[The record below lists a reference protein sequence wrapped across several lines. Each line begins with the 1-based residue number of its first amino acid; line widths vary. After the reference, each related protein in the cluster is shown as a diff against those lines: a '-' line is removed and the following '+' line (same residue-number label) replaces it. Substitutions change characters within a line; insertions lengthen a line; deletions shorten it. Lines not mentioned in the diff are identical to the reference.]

1 MKFEQSYVF
10 WGCLYCGRTVSC
22 PNPSCYVPNTICNHD
37 GCIVQMIE
45 LIPKKMEER
54 DKEDK

>member
-22 PNPSCYVPNTICNHD
+22 PNPYCYVPNTICNHD

-45 LIPKKMEER
+45 LIPKKMEE
-54 DKEDK
+54 KEEK